1 MDEIASEIMKIP
13 NTTPV
18 RARTWYK
25 PVLLVISVVAF
36 GTLCFGLGRL
46 SRIEENKPD
55 LIVEAEQTAQ
65 VSQTFQTSSQTTQTK
80 QASQTSGGVSTSK
93 GTYVASKM
101 WPVRTA
107 LNTTSPTARE
117 FRELTRQIKFGSP
130 LRLKLNHVGL
140 PPPPTVRACSLIGG
154 CG

>member
-1 MDEIASEIMKIP
+1 VVIYYPIMDEIASEIMKIP

-93 GTYVASKM
+93 GTYVASKNGTKYYLPNCSGVSRINEANKI
-101 WPVRTA
+101 WF
-107 LNTTSPTARE
+107 TTKAQAESRG
-117 FRELTRQIKFGSP
+117 LTP
-130 LRLKLNHVGL
+130 AANCPGL
-140 PPPPTVRACSLIGG
+140 
-154 CG
+154 